1 MEHQPN
7 AYPARL
13 EVDYPDRLD
22 RLSTLLRIPFSIPI
36 WILAALLPVAPA
48 VFISLAA
55 EGLIDGDSANGVF
68 GAAFFLPLVLML
80 LFRRKYP
87 RWWFDFLL
95 ELTRFQ
101 ARVAAYLDLL
111 TDKYPSTEEEQAVHL
126 ELDYPQA
133 EELNRFLPIIKWLLL
148 IPHYIVGVVLLVLS
162 IFAIVGAWFAILFTA
177 RYPRPLFDFIVGVS
191 RYWLRISAYG
201 FLLITDR
208 YPPFKLG
215 A

>member
-1 MEHQPN
+1 MEHQPD

-13 EVDYPDRLD
+13 EIDYPERLD

-36 WILAALLPVAPA
+36 GIISWLMPVAPA
-48 VFISLAA
+48 LAISLAV
-55 EGLIDGDSANGVF
+55 EGAIDDSGTGF
-68 GAAFFLPLVLML
+68 FFAAFFLPLVLMI

-101 ARVAAYLDLL
+101 YRLSAYVGLL
-111 TDKYPSTEEEQAVHL
+111 TDKYPSTDEEQSVHV
-126 ELDYPQA
+126 ELDYLDA
-133 EELNRFLPIIKWLLL
+133 EQLNQFYPIIKWLLL
-148 IPHYIVGVVLLVLS
+148 IPHYIVIAVLGVITIPVL
-162 IFAIVGAWFAILFTA
+162 IIAWFAILFTGS
-177 RYPRPLFDFIVGVS
+177 YPRPLFNYVVGVG
-191 RYWLRISAYG
+191 RYGLRISAYG

-208 YPPFKLG
+208 YPPFRLS